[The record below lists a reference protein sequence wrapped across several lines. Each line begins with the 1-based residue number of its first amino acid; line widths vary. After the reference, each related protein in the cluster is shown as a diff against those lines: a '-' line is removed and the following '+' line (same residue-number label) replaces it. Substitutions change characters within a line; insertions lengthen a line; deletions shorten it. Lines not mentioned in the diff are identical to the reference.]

1 MKFRTIPPDPEE
13 FPRLGLIW
21 PPLVPALFAIVLWLA
36 ERDGRTWSV
45 HGTGVLIL
53 GLFLGSTILAF
64 VASIVSLSF
73 AVPAL
78 RAHPSLRTKRNLACA
93 LFAALAV
100 LFCGAYVG
108 LGIYGIAVS

>member
-1 MKFRTIPPDPEE
+1 M
-13 FPRLGLIW
+13 LW
-21 PPLVPALFAIVLWLA
+21 PPVVPLLIAIALWLA
-36 ERDGRTWSV
+36 ERNGHTWSI
-45 HGTGVLIL
+45 HGTGMLIL
-53 GLFLGSTILAF
+53 FLFLGSVILAF
-64 VASIVSLSF
+64 IASIVSLSF

-78 RAHPSLRTKRNLACA
+78 RAHPSLRTKRNLACT